1 MFKIRGTVDS
11 IALFQCHA
19 IQVSLLDFAH
29 PSAPRREKIS
39 ICDRLEKGKL
49 SLQNVEFM
57 YIYIYIFSCD
67 KQRSHFYKATHRRPK
82 LSVCVLKEIP

>member
-49 SLQNVEFM
+49 SLQNVEF
-57 YIYIYIFSCD
+57 IYIYMLCKKNGTVRKLF
-67 KQRSHFYKATHRRPK
+67 FYTDIY
-82 LSVCVLKEIP
+82 L

>member
-1 MFKIRGTVDS
+1 MSCSDWPNVFMFKIRGTVDS

-49 SLQNVEFM
+49 SLQNVEFI
-57 YIYIYIFSCD
+57 YIYIYI
-67 KQRSHFYKATHRRPK
+67 
-82 LSVCVLKEIP
+82 SV